1 MKFTVDRDVLANSYH
16 GSYILYKLKSTS
28 PIRMGVLLAEK
39 ETLTLQ
45 AVGDDSS
52 SKCVIEAEVET
63 EGAILVSGK
72 IIS

>member
-1 MKFTVDRDVLANSYH
+1 
-16 GSYILYKLKSTS
+16 
-28 PIRMGVLLAEK
+28 MGVCLK
-39 ETLTLQ
+39 VVETLTLQ

-63 EGAILVSGK
+63 EGAISSFRK